1 MKKKFSVV
9 GAIVAGAFLACAAQ
23 SVLADEAVDAG
34 QKLYQREGCQ
44 TCHGGKG
51 EGSAAFPSLVTS
63 AKAKDKAAFTAIVM
77 EGKSPM
83 PGFKGYAKV
92 VAGIDN
98 LFAFV
103 NSLSAGK

>member
-1 MKKKFSVV
+1 MSKNFSVV
-9 GAIVAGAFLACAAQ
+9 GTLVAGVLLAAAQ
-23 SVLADEAVDAG
+23 SASAEDIAAG

-63 AKAKDKAAFTAIVM
+63 AKAKDKAQFTAIVM
-77 EGKSPM
+77 EGKAPM
-83 PGFKGYAKV
+83 PAFKGNAKV
-92 VAGIDN
+92 VAGIDD

-103 NSLSAGK
+103 NSLGK

>member
-1 MKKKFSVV
+1 MSKKISLVS
-9 GAIVAGAFLACAAQ
+9 GIVAGAFLAVAAQ
-23 SVLADEAVDAG
+23 SAMAEPDIAAG
-34 QKLYQREGCQ
+34 QKIYQREGCQ

-63 AKAKDKAAFTAIVM
+63 AKAKDIALFKAIVM

-83 PGFKGYAKV
+83 PGFKGNAKV
-92 VAGIDN
+92 MDGIDN

-103 NSLSAGK
+103 NSLAAAK